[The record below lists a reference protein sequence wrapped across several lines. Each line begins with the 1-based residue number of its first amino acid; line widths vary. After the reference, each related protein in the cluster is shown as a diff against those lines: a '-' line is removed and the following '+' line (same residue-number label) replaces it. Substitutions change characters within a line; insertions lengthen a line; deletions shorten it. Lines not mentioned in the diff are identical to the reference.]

1 MSRAAVRWRA
11 LFLGAATAVLASV
24 AVPSAMASGES
35 GTAQQA
41 RASQW
46 WLESLNVAKAHRVSQ
61 GEGVVVCI
69 ADTGVDASHPDLAGA
84 SFRPG
89 ADLSGVGADDGL
101 AALGSSHGTSMAGLI
116 VGQGSGPG
124 RSSGT
129 LGVAPRATVI
139 SVSIDE
145 DRGMEEP
152 IKVCAD
158 LGADVISASVS
169 ATVDPAAVAYAQARD
184 IVLVAGTGNAGAREG
199 ISELAGRWGVL
210 AVTGVDKRLVLDP
223 GANAAGPTFP
233 LQVADPEPSIA
244 DTGGVGIAGPFSTT
258 GSAADG
264 ACGGF
269 FAPDIP
275 KGWVNICGT
284 SPATAIVAGVVALV
298 RAEHPDL
305 NAANVINRVLRT
317 AKPPTT
323 GSKKVPSPLYG
334 FGVVDAYAAVT
345 AEVAEV
351 KDNPLGS
358 CYTGGRGI
366 WDSRVTPTRAEPPAG
381 VSLAPAPWDAPI
393 VDVTAAPPATETAAP
408 APTTPAVPSE
418 APSPG
423 AAPPTTAEGGSG
435 LPVAIWVAI
444 AVAVLAPVA
453 AVLRSRRTSR

>member
-1 MSRAAVRWRA
+1 MRRLLAVGALTVAALA
-11 LFLGAATAVLASV
+11 LTGTGAL
-24 AVPSAMASGES
+24 ASGES

-46 WLESLNVAKAHRVSQ
+46 WLKTLGVSSAQQVTKGKGVA
-61 GEGVVVCI
+61 VCI
-69 ADTGVDASHPDLAGA
+69 IDTGVLATHPDLAGA
-84 SFRPG
+84 SFSPG
-89 ADLSGVGADDGL
+89 ADLSGVGSPDGL
-101 AALGSSHGTSMAGLI
+101 TPVGDSHGTSMAALI

-124 RSSGT
+124 RSAGT
-129 LGVAPRATVI
+129 LGVAPEATLI
-139 SVSIDE
+139 SVSSADQ
-145 DRGMEEP
+145 GSFEEP
-152 IKVCAD
+152 IKMCAD
-158 LGADVISASVS
+158 RGADVISMS
-169 ATVDPAAVAYAQARD
+169 AVATIDPRGIAYAQARD
-184 IVLVAGTGNAGAREG
+184 IVLVAGSGNAGTRDG
-199 ISELAGRWGVL
+199 ISPLAGQWGVL
-210 AVTGVDKRLVLDP
+210 AVTGVDSRLVLDRSASAG
-223 GANAAGPTFP
+223 GATFP
-233 LQVADPEPSIA
+233 MQVVDPEPSPEDA
-244 DTGGVGIAGPFSTT
+244 GGVGVAGPFSTT

-269 FAPDIP
+269 FAPDVP

-298 RAEHPDL
+298 RAEFPDL

-366 WDSRVTPTRAEPPAG
+366 WDSRVSPTRAEPPVG

-393 VDVTAAPPATETAAP
+393 VDVTAAPPATETAVP
-408 APTTPAVPSE
+408 VPTSAVTPSE

-423 AAPPTTAEGGSG
+423 AAPTATSDGGSG
-435 LPVAIWVAI
+435 LPAAIWVAI
-444 AVAVLAPVA
+444 AVAVLAPVG